1 MGIIRV
7 RKVLRPSHRAPL
19 GVLIPMKIVCPQCNF
34 SRDIPQDRLPAK
46 AVIATCPR
54 CKHRFRMSASGVD
67 NADASVSPAAPNSPD
82 SAGFSAD
89 YRRMDTQGDDPLPPG
104 AIIPRS
110 DDADTKVFETNAPKG
125 SSESA
130 PSQTGAPQARTVRPD
145 SASPEPSF
153 EEQQRI
159 AREAYTRQTFASSEP
174 DGQGRPDGADPYDSS
189 DPADT
194 FALDNPWE
202 NPRYGYPAAFYQT
215 AMRVMFTAPRFFA
228 GLEPTPTQWRAL
240 AFYLVVGVLQIVI
253 ERLWGEVLSSALA
266 PVAGTDPQM
275 QGLLQMLAPETSIAM
290 TVLLRSAMITL
301 ELFFAAALYHLVFR
315 LFVPAHANF
324 SLVFQ
329 VLAYSSAPALLCIVP
344 VAGSI
349 VGFIWGLACSFIGC
363 RYALRLSL
371 AQTVMS
377 LVPLYL
383 LGIPFIMLLLQG
395 LQSVGG

>member
-1 MGIIRV
+1 
-7 RKVLRPSHRAPL
+7 
-19 GVLIPMKIVCPQCNF
+19 MKIVCPQCGF
-34 SRDIPQDRLPAK
+34 CRDIPHDRLPAK

-54 CKHRFRMSASGVD
+54 CKHRFRMSADGVD
-67 NADASVSPAAPNSPD
+67 SAEVSVPPVTPNAAPAAIAAIAVDDHSRG
-82 SAGFSAD
+82 S
-89 YRRMDTQGDDPLPPG
+89 TQGDDPLPPG
-104 AIIPRS
+104 AIILGTER
-110 DDADTKVFETNAPKG
+110 ADRDEAPK
-125 SSESA
+125 
-130 PSQTGAPQARTVRPD
+130 PQAPAQAVPPRAEAHD
-145 SASPEPSF
+145 PESSF
-153 EEQQRI
+153 EEQQRM
-159 AREAYTRQTFASSEP
+159 AREAYSRQSAVSQ
-174 DGQGRPDGADPYDSS
+174 DGQDGQDSADD
-189 DPADT
+189 ADN

-215 AMRVMFTAPRFFA
+215 SMRVMFAAPRFFA
-228 GLEPTPTQWRAL
+228 GLAPTPTQWRAL

-275 QGLLQMLAPETSIAM
+275 QGLLKMLAPETSIAM

-315 LFVPAHANF
+315 LFVPTHANF

-344 VAGSI
+344 VVGSI
-349 VGFIWGLACSFIGC
+349 AGFIWGLACSFIGC

-371 AQTVMS
+371 SQTVMS

-383 LGIPFIMLLLQG
+383 LGIPFIMFLLQG
-395 LQSVGG
+395 LQNVGV